1 MRIAIIG
8 RTELLFNVIELLL
21 AKGHTISCV
30 LTAKESPEYTKSA
43 EDFRD
48 LAERINVPFRSS
60 AKIKEHLDFF
70 SNAEIDIAVSVNYPN
85 VIPAEVVN
93 LFPLGILNVH
103 GGDLPRY
110 RGNACQ
116 AWAIIN
122 GENHIALCVHKMKGG
137 ELDSGDIILKKYYS
151 ININTRIGEVYNWF
165 ETDTPHMV
173 LNAIE
178 ALQLPGFEPEVQ
190 SLYVEDA
197 LRCYPRIPED
207 GRIHWTKNC
216 EDIVRLI
223 NASSEPYSGAFCG
236 YNGEKLIIWRAE
248 VFEEEEKYLAIP
260 GQIARIIYEDGS
272 IIVICGN
279 GKIRVREV
287 EFSQAGRV
295 FPAQFIKSIRSR
307 LI

>member
-8 RTELLFNVIELLL
+8 RTELLYNVTELLI

-30 LTAKESPEYTKSA
+30 LTAKEAPEYTKSA

-116 AWAIIN
+116 AWAILN
-122 GENHIALCVHKMKGG
+122 GENKVAVCVHKMIGG
-137 ELDSGDIILKKYYS
+137 ELDNGDVITREYLEIDHTTKVTKILDWINLQSPGLILK
-151 ININTRIGEVYNWF
+151 
-165 ETDTPHMV
+165 
-173 LNAIE
+173 AIE
-178 ALQLPGFEPEVQ
+178 LLNKDPTYVLFKQ
-190 SLYVEDA
+190 SVDPAEA
-197 LRCYPRIPED
+197 LRCYPRSPED
-207 GRIHWTKNC
+207 GQINWNQTPL
-216 EDIVRLI
+216 EVLRLI
-223 NASSEPYSGAFCG
+223 NASNKPYAGAFCE
-236 YNGEKLIIWRAE
+236 YDRKRMIIWDAE
-248 VFEEEEKYLAIP
+248 LVEEFEKFCAIA
-260 GQIARIIYEDGS
+260 GQVTKIGKGYIEVACNKGKLRIIQIELE
-272 IIVICGN
+272 
-279 GKIRVREV
+279 GKISTPD
-287 EFSQAGRV
+287 FW
-295 FPAQFIKSIRSR
+295 INSIRKR
-307 LI
+307 LK